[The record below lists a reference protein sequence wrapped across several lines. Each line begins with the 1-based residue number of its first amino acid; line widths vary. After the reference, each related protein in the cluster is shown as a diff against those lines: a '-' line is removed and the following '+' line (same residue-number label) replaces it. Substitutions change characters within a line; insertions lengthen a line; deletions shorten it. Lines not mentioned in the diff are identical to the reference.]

1 MAINLYG
8 NVSGTYQKPNIDL
21 FEMARKQNNQPV
33 KFCDTEAG
41 KNLPAI
47 KVNISKEGLRAL
59 HGSKMKGSVDIQKQ
73 MEEMQYISEHQP
85 VESFSRVMQNSYVQF
100 SESNSDEKMTIQKKA
115 DVLLGE
121 FKSICDEINSGY
133 DGGTRVRFIED
144 STSTDGFRKLS
155 KDDELSILLSE
166 FSNFVEGRFGKTHQ
180 EESEKVAKIVNDL
193 QKVKQEMGRGDI
205 RYYEP
210 EYIPSDFVEK
220 LLKTASDYIKA
231 QKEETEVQI
240 PVYREVT
247 VNEKSEFKEEE
258 YAMNFFENTRQP
270 QGFGGKLMTKM
281 MNIGHAKLSQW
292 GFSNI
297 SVNPDA
303 AVLDVGCGGGANIA
317 AWLGKCGNGH
327 VTGMDYSKVSV
338 AESQKLN
345 AAAIKQGKCC
355 VVQGDVSA
363 IPFPDAVFDYVSAF
377 ETVYFWPGL
386 KKCFFEVNRVLKNGG
401 TFLICNESDGT
412 NDADEKWT
420 KLIDGMKIYTS
431 DQLIAALKE
440 AGFTEIKTYSNTKNH
455 WISIVATKQPISSF
469 EN

>member
-47 KVNISKEGLRAL
+47 KVNISEEGLRAL

-85 VESFSRVMQNSYVQF
+85 VESFTNRLSRVMQNSYVQF
-100 SESNSDEKMTIQKKA
+100 FESNSDEKLTIQKKA

-220 LLKTASDYIKA
+220 LLKAASDYIKA

-240 PVYREVT
+240 QVCNGGVTEV
-247 VNEKSEFKEEE
+247 FAMKEIKIELLGI
-258 YAMNFFENTRQP
+258 AIILLGIVLRANSFFEYFLGVF
-270 QGFGGKLMTKM
+270 GFG
-281 MNIGHAKLSQW
+281 IVVS
-292 GFSNI
+292 
-297 SVNPDA
+297 
-303 AVLDVGCGGGANIA
+303 GC
-317 AWLGKCGNGH
+317 
-327 VTGMDYSKVSV
+327 
-338 AESQKLN
+338 
-345 AAAIKQGKCC
+345 
-355 VVQGDVSA
+355 
-363 IPFPDAVFDYVSAF
+363 F
-377 ETVYFWPGL
+377 L
-386 KKCFFEVNRVLKNGG
+386 KDKYK
-401 TFLICNESDGT
+401 
-412 NDADEKWT
+412 
-420 KLIDGMKIYTS
+420 
-431 DQLIAALKE
+431 
-440 AGFTEIKTYSNTKNH
+440 
-455 WISIVATKQPISSF
+455 
-469 EN
+469 